1 MNFLSILQVLKSKQ
15 EGQLREDSREILPD
29 FESIYYQWI
38 GPVYR
43 YLCVCLE
50 NDQDAEDLT
59 AAVFLAVLQGLP
71 QYQPRG
77 NFAGWLF
84 RIARNKAIEWKRK
97 TRREVNLPEIPEPVE
112 QTDFLS
118 GLSAQ
123 QDIQELRKMIECLPE
138 EEKELLN
145 LRYAADL
152 TFSEIGAI
160 VGRTEGAVKKSV
172 YRLQEKLYGQM
183 EKNHA

>member
-1 MNFLSILQVLKSKQ
+1 MSILHVLKSK
-15 EGQLREDSREILPD
+15 EGGQLQASSRESPLD
-29 FESIYYQWI
+29 FESIYHQWI

-50 NDQDAEDLT
+50 NEQDAEDLT

-71 QYQPRG
+71 KYQPRG

-97 TRREVNLPEIPEPVE
+97 AHHEVNLPEIPEPVE

-123 QDIQELRKMIECLPE
+123 QDIQELRKMIGCLPE
-138 EEKELLN
+138 EEKELLH
-145 LRYAADL
+145 LRYAAEL

-160 VGRTEGAVKKSV
+160 VGRTEGAVKKSI